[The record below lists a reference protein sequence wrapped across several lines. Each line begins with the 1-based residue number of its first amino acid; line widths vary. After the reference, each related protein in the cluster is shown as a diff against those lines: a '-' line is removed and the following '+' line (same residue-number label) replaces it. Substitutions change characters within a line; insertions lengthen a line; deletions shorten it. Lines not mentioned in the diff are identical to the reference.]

1 MSRDEFVMLVR
12 DSNLVDRR
20 LTGEVRE
27 LIEIFPY
34 FQSAHLLLLKGLQNT
49 SDIKFQNQLT
59 FSAVHI
65 ANREVLYHL
74 LVKIDQ
80 KQPGQPE
87 PAAETVEGGNSEAV
101 IVLSST
107 IRDEIMEQEMS
118 PEIFQ
123 TDETVHEEEM
133 ILMNNTVTEPALS
146 GSDTSDLLELDY
158 SDEGQE
164 TSADNEYLVTGSADK
179 PVNGSSGEKQ
189 SQSELID
196 KFILANPRIEPV
208 REKSDAPLVDISKP
222 FVEDKDSFV
231 TETLAKIYLNQ
242 HYYSRAIDIY
252 EKLTLKFP
260 EKSSYFAGQI
270 EKIKA
275 LIK

>member
-12 DSNLVDRR
+12 DSSLVDRR

-34 FQSAHLLLLKGLQNT
+34 FQSAHLLLLKGLRNT

-59 FSAVHI
+59 FSAIHV

-74 LVKIDQ
+74 LIKIDQ
-80 KQPGQPE
+80 KQSRPPE
-87 PAAETVEGGNSEAV
+87 PAVETVTSEHYDAV
-101 IVLSST
+101 ISPPHFE
-107 IRDEIMEQEMS
+107 DDKKEQELS
-118 PEIFQ
+118 QEIFPEEL
-123 TDETVHEEEM
+123 TDQEEEI
-133 ILMNNTVTEPALS
+133 ILTEITGTDPPLS
-146 GSDTSDLLELDY
+146 GMDTSDLLELDY
-158 SDEGQE
+158 SDENQE
-164 TSADNEYLVTGSADK
+164 SYTDDEFLLTE
-179 PVNGSSGEKQ
+179 SSGPKDKDSSDKRQ
-189 SQSELID
+189 TQSELIN
-196 KFILANPRIEPV
+196 KFIQANPRIEPV
-208 REKSDAPLVDISKP
+208 REKSDAPLVDISNP
-222 FVEDKDSFV
+222 FVEADDSFV

-242 HYYSRAIDIY
+242 HYYSKAIYIY